1 MTGHMTISGFCPK
14 FFLPVWR
21 SADGFTTL
29 DLEEAENVQGMMEN
43 KSRPLCLFWTYE
55 VSTRGDTLLMLE
67 LAAEFIALGYRIQLE
82 SPSGVLPKE
91 LHPKGAFRVRVNPHL
106 TKLLYGKNVGGG
118 LRTVDIMVAWMGI
131 WLYLNTPHLTL
142 NAVVLGGV

>member
-1 MTGHMTISGFCPK
+1 
-14 FFLPVWR
+14 
-21 SADGFTTL
+21 
-29 DLEEAENVQGMMEN
+29 MEN

-118 LRTVDIMVAWMGI
+118 LSTVDVMVARLDILLWHGSQRGTVPE
-131 WLYLNTPHLTL
+131 TPGLEKNSIAFSFL
-142 NAVVLGGV
+142 CIAKAVLEIVRAD